1 MTTWWR
7 RPWCFRSDLYTLF
20 KIDKSRGSEVL
31 LDVLGAEFDGV
42 LGCDYFS
49 AYRKYMKDFGVRL
62 QFCLAH
68 LIRDVRFLTTLPDRV
83 TRNYGE
89 RVLDGLRQLFK
100 IIHRRET
107 MTESGFA
114 KAIERARH
122 DLVATA
128 KRAPR
133 RTEAQN
139 LAERFR
145 LHGQA
150 YFQFITT
157 PSVEPT
163 NNLAEQAI
171 RFVVIDRY
179 ITHGTRS
186 EKGRQWVMSRNDDR
200 VWIRQGHRTGS

>member
-1 MTTWWR
+1 
-7 RPWCFRSDLYTLF
+7 
-20 KIDKSRGSEVL
+20 
-31 LDVLGAEFDGV
+31 
-42 LGCDYFS
+42 
-49 AYRKYMKDFGVRL
+49 MKDFGVQL

-68 LIRDVRFLTTLPDRV
+68 LIRDVKFLTTLPDRI

-114 KAIERARH
+114 KAIERARN

-157 PSVEPT
+157 PHPWHPKREGPPMVRTHLDRAGYLCHTQAFSFPIPPARRPRPLQQSTDPLAAARRAVNVYHFSLNFAFSASPPSKGSNDPWSFLLLPPPPLHTLT
-163 NNLAEQAI
+163 N
-171 RFVVIDRY
+171 
-179 ITHGTRS
+179 
-186 EKGRQWVMSRNDDR
+186 KSR
-200 VWIRQGHRTGS
+200 